1 MLRIFNGDLIN
12 YSNANTMQ
20 ITSAIARKVTFLL
33 SWCVVRMVKKARIE
47 IQLLHEVI
55 VTV

>member
-1 MLRIFNGDLIN
+1 
-12 YSNANTMQ
+12 MQ
-20 ITSAIARKVTFLL
+20 ITSAIARKEKFLL

-55 VTV
+55 VTVQIQY